1 MRNKEGDLL
10 GRLLCFVWV
19 TITLREKHK
28 GREGMYQTLLTNER
42 LRPSSRGK
50 ESIAQEVESDR
61 SRVLYSASF
70 RRLQRK
76 TQVFPLEDN
85 AAVRTRLTHSL
96 EVAHVGRFLAT
107 SVIQRVSEKGLIASW
122 GLDLTDFKHAF
133 VVTVEVACLLHDI
146 GNPPFGHFGE
156 AAIAKW
162 FTKCSAKNS
171 YFNDFT
177 GFDGNPQ
184 GFRIVT
190 KLNGSDGLTGMNLT
204 LSQLASTLK
213 YPSTPSEKSRYKKF
227 GAFFTEQEALKDVRE
242 PLNNAPQMRDTICSE

>member
-10 GRLLCFVWV
+10 GRLLLFCVGYDHASGKS
-19 TITLREKHK
+19 T
-28 GREGMYQTLLTNER
+28 REGKACIKHCLLMSACVQAR
-42 LRPSSRGK
+42 GGKRALRRK
-50 ESIAQEVESDR
+50 LRAIAPVCCTRHR
-61 SRVLYSASF
+61 SEGYNV
-70 RRLQRK
+70 RRRF
-76 TQVFPLEDN
+76 FPLEDN

-162 FTKCSAKNS
+162 FTKMQCEKNS

-213 YPSTPSEKSRYKKF
+213 YPSTPSEKSRYKK
-227 GAFFTEQEALKDVRE
+227 
-242 PLNNAPQMRDTICSE
+242 S